1 MLVGVTEGLL
11 MEQTYV
17 IISRLHKR
25 SPVWTCPFRDYADNN
40 KSSVML
46 VMGITVLISTS
57 IWVVE
62 QMIM

>member
-46 VMGITVLISTS
+46 EMGITVLIFG
-57 IWVVE
+57 
-62 QMIM
+62 